1 MVIMKHCYTIRGLV
15 MFSEVKFISKDWG
28 WEKII
33 TNDEKYCGKIL
44 FIKKDS
50 CISLQHHKLKDETF
64 YLLSGKLKSKFIN
77 LEDLSDPK
85 DIPVVLMNPGDVKHV
100 PIGLVHQLFALED
113 STIIEISTQHF
124 DDDTYRISKLF
135 E

>member
-1 MVIMKHCYTIRGLV
+1 
-15 MFSEVKFISKDWG
+15 MFSQVKFIPKDWG

-33 TNDEKYCGKIL
+33 TNDKKYCGKIL

-124 DDDTYRISKLF
+124 DDDTYRISKHF